1 MSKAKTKNLTSKNK
15 NTTLS
20 KSPMLEE
27 KVKFFKLNEGV
38 QLPTFATNEA
48 ACFDVYANLLPD
60 MNVQYYGAIQTK
72 ELPRRVSFDIN
83 SNRSF
88 VQLNNMER
96 MLIPTGLIADIPVG
110 FSIRLHSRSGLAFK
124 QGVYLANCEGIID
137 SDYIDPIFALVT
149 SLSNVPVKIFNGDR
163 ICQGEL
169 VRCEKYTLDET
180 DETPIPSLN
189 KSTRRVSVQR
199 EGGFGSTGV

>member
-1 MSKAKTKNLTSKNK
+1 MSKAKTQTVTGKNK
-15 NTTLS
+15 TLS
-20 KSPMLEE
+20 KSPMNEE
-27 KVKFFKLNEGV
+27 KLKFFKLNEGT

-48 ACFDVYANLLPD
+48 ACFDVYANVLPD
-60 MNVQYYGAIQTK
+60 MNIEYYGAVQNK
-72 ELPRRVSFDIN
+72 KLPRRVSFDIN
-83 SNRSF
+83 SNRTY

-124 QGVYLANCEGIID
+124 QGVYLANCEGVID
-137 SDYIDPIFALVT
+137 SDYVDPIFALVT

-180 DETPIPSLN
+180 DEAPTQ
-189 KSTRRVSVQR
+189 KTDR

>member
-1 MSKAKTKNLTSKNK
+1 MSKAKTENLTSKNK

-180 DETPIPSLN
+180 DEAPIPSLN
-189 KSTRRVSVQR
+189 MSMRRVSVQR
-199 EGGFGSTGV
+199 EGGFGSTGT